1 MEKRRRIK
9 VLSIIA
15 LLLVIAGMTLGF
27 AVFSSTLNISSSVTV
42 SPDSN
47 FFNVEFCEIDTLDFC
62 GENRDVD
69 WEVEYEVTNGAT
81 TLGSADAEGL
91 NARNLG
97 ARFTKPN
104 QSVSYK
110 FYVHNLGE
118 YDAY

>member
-47 FFNVEFCEIDTLDFC
+47 SFNVEFCELDTLDFC
-62 GENRDVD
+62 GENRDGD
-69 WEVEYEVTNGAT
+69 LEV
-81 TLGSADAEGL
+81 
-91 NARNLG
+91 
-97 ARFTKPN
+97 
-104 QSVSYK
+104 
-110 FYVHNLGE
+110 
-118 YDAY
+118 